1 LQRLFTP
8 PSEVFPRGC
17 HLQDRLA
24 LFWRACATRK
34 LSRACRLWPSILP
47 RPRLP
52 STEFRNCARR
62 VWRVQR
68 KKEIGCARSDKG
80 QRPPAPRSRSHESA
94 QNLRKE
100 SDALL
105 ALLGEVITAYV
116 VAVEYFVDEI
126 AALRRRIFFS
136 N

>member
-1 LQRLFTP
+1 
-8 PSEVFPRGC
+8 
-17 HLQDRLA
+17 
-24 LFWRACATRK
+24 
-34 LSRACRLWPSILP
+34 
-47 RPRLP
+47 
-52 STEFRNCARR
+52 
-62 VWRVQR
+62 VQR

-80 QRPPAPRSRSHESA
+80 PRPAAPRSRSHEAA

-136 N
+136 NGREDAVDRHIFWSIAQHINTSSTYSVGWFVRHETLPFAEANSFNAQTSF